1 MYNPIGLAERTIDIV
16 CSDNRRKYYRFRP
29 SSFYGGI
36 ATADCVGCCLRC
48 VFCWS
53 WRQTTQPERYGNFY
67 SPWEVAERLIGAAQ
81 RKGLRLLRISGN
93 EPTLCREHLIKVL
106 ELIPADYQFILETN
120 GILIGSDRTYAQELS
135 RFPSV
140 HVRVSLKGT
149 CEEEFSRLTGAIPE
163 GFRLQIKALEHLLE
177 YGVHVHPACMI
188 SFSTPANIDALKKRL
203 RQLNPA
209 FEDLEAEELI
219 LYPAVEERLKD
230 RNVDYFTGHRPERIS
245 AEQR

>member
-1 MYNPIGLAERTIDIV
+1 M
-16 CSDNRRKYYRFRP
+16 
-29 SSFYGGI
+29 
-36 ATADCVGCCLRC
+36 
-48 VFCWS
+48 
-53 WRQTTQPERYGNFY
+53 
-67 SPWEVAERLIGAAQ
+67 
-81 RKGLRLLRISGN
+81 
-93 EPTLCREHLIKVL
+93 
-106 ELIPADYQFILETN
+106 
-120 GILIGSDRTYAQELS
+120 
-135 RFPSV
+135 